1 VTPGAAPAPWSLL
14 GGISVDGQLIWIPLR
29 DRGGIVVGGR
39 PGSGKTAGLRT
50 IVSPLM
56 RSRHTQMAYI
66 DGKGGGD
73 WDGTIAERCFASVSV
88 VDDPE
93 PAVNLLRSL
102 DAERKRRATVLPK
115 LRGSS
120 NFWSGGPG
128 PELPLIVL
136 VIDEA
141 QAILDSSYHAKSDKA
156 AQGLVAEAQGLCKR
170 LSALG
175 RSAGLLTVVATQKP
189 TSESIPSMVRDNAT
203 AAICFSVATRQ
214 AAEAVLGDKPD
225 KAFAD
230 DADPPSPIGL
240 PQGVAVV
247 AMPGES
253 LVKVRVPYIP
263 EAVLRET
270 ARETAHLMTDPRRG
284 LLHDA

>member
-1 VTPGAAPAPWSLL
+1 VTPLPPPWSLL
-14 GGISVDGQLIWIPLR
+14 IGVSVAGDLVWVPLV
-29 DRGGIVVGGR
+29 DRGGVVCGGR
-39 PGSGKTAGLRT
+39 PGSGKTAGIRSVLA
-50 IVSPLM
+50 PLL
-56 RSRHTQMAYI
+56 RSRHTQFACI
-66 DGKGGGD
+66 DGKGGSD
-73 WDGTIAERCFASVSV
+73 WAPFSDRCFASISV
-88 VDDPE
+88 LDDPE
-93 PAVNLLRSL
+93 PAVDLLRSL
-102 DAERKRRATVLPK
+102 EAERKRRVTVLPK

-141 QAILDSSYHAKSDKA
+141 QAILDSSYHSKTDKT
-156 AQGLVAEAQGLCKR
+156 AQALVAEAQGLCKR

-270 ARETAHLMTDPRRG
+270 ARETAHLMIDPRRG